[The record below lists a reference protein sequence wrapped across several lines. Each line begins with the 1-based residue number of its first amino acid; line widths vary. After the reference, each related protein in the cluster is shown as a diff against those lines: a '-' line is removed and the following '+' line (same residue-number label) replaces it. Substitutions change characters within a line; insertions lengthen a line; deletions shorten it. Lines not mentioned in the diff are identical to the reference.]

1 MRASVLPYLRL
12 LILCSLVSACISQ
25 FQQAAA
31 VEQFSLK
38 KAGGVRILKGK
49 VLVEAEDGGVL
60 LLTPDGKLWPI
71 PKEEIT
77 ARKAD
82 DKLFQ
87 PLTRSEY
94 IKQLL
99 EALPAGFKV
108 HQTKH
113 YLICYNT
120 SIGYAQWVGAL
131 YERLYAAFYKYWPGK
146 GAELNE
152 PEFPLAAIVFDTR
165 RSYEQYARAELG
177 DSTTTIMGYYS
188 LHSNLVTMYDLT
200 GVEDLRF
207 VGDRNSQTRISHVLS
222 QPNAERNV
230 ATIVHEATHQLAFNS
245 GLQNRFTDT
254 PFWVSEGLAVFFET
268 PDLDNAKG
276 WRNVGAVNRF
286 NLINFRKYLRTRQ
299 VGALAH
305 LLCEDKRFR
314 DPATMSDAYSEAWAL
329 NYYLIRTEGETYTK
343 YLKVLSE
350 QTPLVMQ
357 EPAARQEQFLK
368 LFGKSLEELETDFL
382 KYMRSVQ

>member
-1 MRASVLPYLRL
+1 MPVSIALFLRL
-12 LILCSLVSACISQ
+12 LICSL
-25 FQQAAA
+25 AAALIFPCSVQA
-31 VEQFSLK
+31 VEQVTITKS
-38 KAGGVRILKGK
+38 GMVRILKGK

-60 LLTPDGKLWPI
+60 LLTPDGRLWPI

-77 ARKAD
+77 DRKKD
-82 DKLFQ
+82 EKLFQ
-87 PLTRSEY
+87 PLTRGEY
-94 IKQLL
+94 EQVLL
-99 EALPAGFKV
+99 KALPSGFKI

-113 YLICYNT
+113 YFICYNT

-131 YERLYAAFYKYWPGK
+131 YERLYAGFYSYWKGK
-146 GAELNE
+146 GAELSE
-152 PEFPLAAIVFDTR
+152 PEFPLAAVVFDTR
-165 RSYEQYARAELG
+165 QNYENYARAELG
-177 DSTTTIMGYYS
+177 PSTSTIMGFYS

-200 GVEDLRF
+200 GQEELRF
-207 VGDRNSQTRISHVLS
+207 VGDRNSQARISQVLS

-245 GLQNRFTDT
+245 GLQQRFTDT

-276 WRNVGAVNRF
+276 WRNIGAVNRY

-299 VGALAH
+299 PGALEK
-305 LLCEDKRFR
+305 LISDDKRFR
-314 DPATMSDAYSEAWAL
+314 DPAAMADAYAEAWAL
-329 NYYLIRTEGETYTK
+329 NYYLIRTDGKTYAK
-343 YLKVLSE
+343 YLKLLSE

-357 EPAARQEQFLK
+357 DPAARQEQFLK
-368 LFGKSLEELETDFL
+368 LFGKSLEEMEGDFL